1 MVIPKAEIKQ
11 SKKKLMIV
19 AMRER
24 EGKDVAGK
32 NSKSRFSLIFARHAS
47 IFKTASL
54 VELSNNIPKEY
65 LAQFFIEVFTAV
77 SDGVPCFAIC
87 CVAV

>member
-19 AMRER
+19 AMSER

-32 NSKSRFSLIFARHAS
+32 NSKSRVSLIFAQHAS
-47 IFKTASL
+47 IFKTAPL
-54 VELSNNIPKEY
+54 VEL
-65 LAQFFIEVFTAV
+65 
-77 SDGVPCFAIC
+77 
-87 CVAV
+87 